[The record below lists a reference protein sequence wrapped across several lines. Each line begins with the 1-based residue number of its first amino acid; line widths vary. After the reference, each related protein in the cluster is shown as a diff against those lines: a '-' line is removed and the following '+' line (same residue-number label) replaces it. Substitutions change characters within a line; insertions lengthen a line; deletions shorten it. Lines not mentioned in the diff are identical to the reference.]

1 MTLSP
6 TSRFKALAPTLF
18 FATCL
23 CFAGCATTTDPIDG
37 PISTTP
43 STEVDPA
50 DSEGTDTTDPVD
62 EEIIED
68 PTDEE
73 TGTAYTPP
81 HMQDRDLIR
90 AGVLLPF
97 SHPNANVRKQAE
109 SMLAGI
115 ELALFQTGNQNFLLL
130 PKDTGS
136 KVSTAEVVATELKEQ
151 GADIILG
158 PLFGQNVTMA
168 KTIFEDEQIL
178 TFSNDSSVAGG
189 NVWQTVISPEAEVAE
204 MVRYASLRGY
214 NSFAFFGPQSGL
226 GEKIARSL
234 QFEASRNGAF
244 VISTAYYPTSSVS
257 PATEAEYF
265 AKSIASAVEGGA
277 RVAIMVPERGTRLR
291 RIAPLLAYYGVDTR
305 QVKLLGIGGWN
316 DPAVWREPSLRGAWF
331 PAPSQAALEEFQ
343 VSYQRLYGNA
353 PSSLAPVAFDAAA
366 LAITVMEDGETD
378 LSELLDPEGF
388 AGVNGLFRFR
398 LDGMAE
404 RSLSVLE
411 IDPTSETG
419 VTVVKDAATTFTPS
433 IN

>member
-23 CFAGCATTTDPIDG
+23 LFAGCATTTSPVPPPINDA
-37 PISTTP
+37 P
-43 STEVDPA
+43 STETEEPETPDLGEEEGIEEPVEEEVDL
-50 DSEGTDTTDPVD
+50 T
-62 EEIIED
+62 
-68 PTDEE
+68 
-73 TGTAYTPP
+73 YTPP
-81 HMQDRDLIR
+81 HMNDRELIR

-115 ELALFQTGNQNFLLL
+115 ELALFQTADENFLLL

-136 KVSTAEVVATELKEQ
+136 KVSTAEIAATELKEQ

-168 KTIFEDEQIL
+168 RTIFETEPIL

-204 MVRYASLRGY
+204 MVRHASLRGY

-226 GEKIARSL
+226 GKKIERSL

-244 VISTAYYPTSSVS
+244 VIASAFYPTTTIS

-265 AKSIASAVEGGA
+265 AKSIASSVRGGA
-277 RVAIMVPERGTRLR
+277 RVAIMIPESGTRLR
-291 RIAPLLAYYGVDTR
+291 RIAPLLAYHGVDTR
-305 QVKLLGIGGWN
+305 RVKLLGIGSWN
-316 DPAVWREPSLRGAWF
+316 DPAIWREPSLRGAWF
-331 PAPSQAALEEFQ
+331 PAPSKDSLEQFQ
-343 VSYQRLYGNA
+343 LTYERIYGNA

-366 LAITVMEDGETD
+366 LAVTVMADGQTD
-378 LSELLDPEGF
+378 LSELLDSEGF

-398 LDGMAE
+398 LDGMAQ
-404 RSLSVLE
+404 RSLSVVE

-419 VTVVKDAATTFTPS
+419 VTVVKDAATTFTPA